1 MTRQKV
7 GVLVQ
12 KYLDANPLGDI
23 TFAVLL
29 DEVQRERYSWSVP
42 VRPSRQPQTMF
53 AYYEVLAEVEMQVE
67 EKEHVNILFVP
78 VYLQEA
84 VLAA

>member
-1 MTRQKV
+1 MTKQEV

-23 TFAVLL
+23 TFAVLP
-29 DEVQRERYSWSVP
+29 DGVRQERYSWSVP
-42 VRPSRQPQTMF
+42 VRPSRQPQAMY

-67 EKEHVNILFVP
+67 EHEHVNILFVP
-78 VYLQEA
+78 IYEEGPA
-84 VLAA
+84 LAA

>member
-1 MTRQKV
+1 MTKQEV

-23 TFAVLL
+23 TFAVLP

-42 VRPSRQPQTMF
+42 VQPSRQLQTMY
-53 AYYEVLAEVEMQVE
+53 AYYEVLAEVETQIE
-67 EKEHVNILFVP
+67 EREHVIILFVP
-78 VYLQEA
+78 VYEEETA
-84 VLAA
+84 LAA